1 MYATPDDLKA
11 TFEERDLVAAT
22 NLNDPRASEM
32 VADRLLQHCKI
43 ATGIVNG
50 YLMQRFTIPLQGA
63 SEEFLET
70 LKAHTINL
78 ARESLDASSEEVR
91 TKADNSRRWLE
102 GVSQTPSGESNDTTP
117 GVEPTGAIAYFN
129 QAPFW
134 NSENFDR
141 LGW

>member
-22 NLNDPRASEM
+22 NQGDPRAAEI
-32 VADRLLQHCKI
+32 VEERLLQHCKI

-63 SEEFLET
+63 SAEFLET

-78 ARESLDASSEEVR
+78 ARESLEASSEEVR
-91 TKADNSRRWLE
+91 AKADNSRKWLE
-102 GVSQTPSGESNDTTP
+102 AISQVPSGETNDTTP
-117 GVEPTGAIAYFN
+117 GVEPAGAIAYSIRE
-129 QAPFW
+129 PFW
-134 NSENFDR
+134 TNENLKK